1 MFNQNELIEK
11 KIDGTLSSEEEERFE
26 HLLRVDPGFAEAY
39 AAQRSM
45 IDLFRQ
51 HQKEA
56 LHQRL
61 EAGYQAYQRRRTTR
75 RYYFGAATVVLIL
88 IAVGGWWAW
97 PGSSE
102 RLFTTYYHPYE
113 VVIARGSAAEHS
125 AIIYYSQGQ
134 YTEALPLL
142 EALQQTDENPDYWT
156 LLRGNVYL
164 QVDSTAQAIAQ
175 FEQLL
180 TSSNPTYQQ
189 YARWYAALGHLKAG
203 DIATARRILQPIAS
217 QPGLF
222 QGNAQQLLDQL

>member
-75 RYYFGAATVVLIL
+75 RYYFGAAAVVLVL
-88 IAVGGWWAW
+88 IAVGAWWAW

-113 VVIARGSAAEHS
+113 VVIARGDAAEHQ
-125 AIIYYSQGQ
+125 AIIYYSRGQ
-134 YTEALPLL
+134 HAEALPLL
-142 EALQQTDENPDYWT
+142 KALQQTDDNPDYWT
-156 LLRGNVYL
+156 LLRGNAYL
-164 QVDSTAQAIAQ
+164 QTDSTVQAIAQ

-180 TSSNPTYQQ
+180 TSSNPAYQQ

-203 DIATARRILQPIAS
+203 DIATARRVLQPIAS

-222 QGNAQQLLDQL
+222 QGNAQQLLNQL